1 MRMTAF
7 VLVFLALTANVLLG
21 QATVVVKEQVTIT
34 VDKATV
40 RTDVPP
46 INVQGQTLVP
56 VRGVFNAFNADIDWI
71 PCERRVFVRKGT
83 TVIWIGIGD
92 THAKVNDAILPLAV
106 PAQIYRGRT
115 MVPLRF
121 IAESLG
127 AQVNWDPDTQTI
139 TILTKTQQAPS
150 TAPPAATAPSPPPA
164 ETPEE
169 PVTPAEPEYP

>member
-1 MRMTAF
+1 MKNTAF
-7 VLVFLALTANVLLG
+7 VLMLLALTASALLG

-40 RTDVPP
+40 KTDVPP

-56 VRGVFNAFNADIDWI
+56 VRGVFNAFKADIDYI
-71 PCERRVFVRKGT
+71 PCEQRVFVRKDT
-83 TVIWIGIGD
+83 KVIWLRIGD
-92 THAKVNDAILPLAV
+92 AHAKVNDDIVPLAV

-127 AQVNWDPDTQTI
+127 AQVNWNPDTQTI
-139 TILTKTQQAPS
+139 TILTQQEQAAPAV
-150 TAPPAATAPSPPPA
+150 TAPAPAPPAVESEPEP
-164 ETPEE
+164 ET
-169 PVTPAEPEYP
+169 PVTPEQP

>member
-1 MRMTAF
+1 MRITAF
-7 VLVFLALTANVLLG
+7 VLVLLALTASALLG

-92 THAKVNDAILPLAV
+92 NHAKVNDAILPLAV

-127 AQVNWDPDTQTI
+127 AEVSWNPDTQTI
-139 TILTKTQQAPS
+139 TILTKQEQ
-150 TAPPAATAPSPPPA
+150 TAPPESGTQEAP
-164 ETPEE
+164 ETPESA
-169 PVTPAEPEYP
+169 AENP